1 MIIFLQ
7 FHASQKN
14 MKEIACSVNLAAAH
28 SVVNQALEPKTQKYS
43 VKVFKKYSFQ
53 IFCFRE
59 IFLKLLFQLLNRN
72 KLSNRI
78 FSSQKKTLQR
88 YFVHLAGFQLVFG
101 RKK

>member
-1 MIIFLQ
+1 MDLFNDYFPTI
-7 FHASQKN
+7 SCTPEKN
-14 MKEIACSVNLAAAH
+14 MKEIACSVDRAAAH

-53 IFCFRE
+53 IFCFRV

-78 FSSQKKTLQR
+78 FSSQSKTLQR
-88 YFVHLAGFQLVFG
+88 
-101 RKK
+101 